1 VSELVQID
9 PRLRA
14 AMREQLA
21 HRRITLAAGADHI
34 GWKLGVGERES
45 IGGSIAVGYLTTAT
59 RLKANSEYVD
69 DGLGAD
75 LHADV
80 ELAVRLGSDL
90 DPRAGA
96 DAVIGAIDAYAV
108 ALEIVNLAPF
118 LQAEAVVATNV
129 FHRAVAFGPHQPP
142 LLDRP
147 AKTTARIKGQLHEDV
162 VTDVDVGPRLIDAT
176 RILAAVE
183 QRMRQ
188 GDWIITGSIIQI
200 PVTTGSEIE
209 AEIEPL
215 GATRLTVV
223 SERWA

>member
-1 VSELVQID
+1 VPESVQID

-21 HRRITLAAGADHI
+21 HRRVTLAAGADHI

-59 RLKANSEYVD
+59 RLRANSEYLA

-90 DPRAGA
+90 DPRGGA

-108 ALEIVNLAPF
+108 ALEIVDLAPF
-118 LQAEAVVATNV
+118 LREAEAVVATNV
-129 FHRAVAFGPHQPP
+129 FHRAVAFGPHKPP
-142 LLDRP
+142 LLHGP
-147 AKTTARIKGQLHEDV
+147 AKTTARINGQVHDDV
-162 VTDVDVGPRLIDAT
+162 VTDVAVGPRLIDAT

-183 QRMRQ
+183 QRMCH
-188 GDWIITGSIIQI
+188 GDWIITGSIIQV
-200 PVTTGSEIE
+200 PVATGDVVE
-209 AEIEPL
+209 AEIERL
-215 GATRLTVV
+215 GSTRLTVV
-223 SERWA
+223 T

>member
-1 VSELVQID
+1 VSEFVQID

-34 GWKLGVGERES
+34 GWKLGVGKRES

-59 RLKANSEYVD
+59 RLKANSEYLE
-69 DGLGAD
+69 DGLGTD

-90 DPRAGA
+90 DPRGGA

-108 ALEIVNLAPF
+108 ALEIVDLAPF
-118 LQAEAVVATNV
+118 LRQAEAVVATNV
-129 FHRAVAFGPHQPP
+129 FHRAVAFGPHKPP
-142 LLDRP
+142 LLRGP
-147 AKTTARIKGQLHEDV
+147 AKTTARINGQLYEDV
-162 VTDVDVGPRLIDAT
+162 VTGADVGPRLIDAT

-200 PVTTGSEIE
+200 PVTTGNEIE

-223 SERWA
+223 S